1 MTVHASGGAIF
12 EWVFVVDS
20 TGSMGKELPLLLQSL
35 TKTVVRLQEMK
46 VHLRVGLVAYQDYGE
61 NKSAFFHGTFEDGMV
76 SVVDLGTPDRV
87 KAALGT
93 LRAVGGG
100 DRAECAEKA
109 LQIASRFDWTPADAN
124 GERRCPKTGLPVKCG
139 VILVS
144 DAPPHGLG
152 DDEDNHPQVSTD
164 FVAQVDKFVEMH
176 VPCHTFGVREFT
188 QSKVAAGAYQL
199 MAKRTG
205 GRLVRMESL
214 LQGTQT
220 EDEKCQRLVKFFCNT
235 ILVEFEMEAVLQ
247 QLATLQLPEA
257 SAKAVIMLK
266 ERTKALNIDTLD
278 GDEVSYRS
286 LGGYDDDA
294 FKAVTTAS
302 AFSQKILEEGVGPLG
317 VHDPP
322 VVVRSVGADEPPV
335 VRSAGADD
343 PPVVRSLGAD
353 SSYRSLGSGVEDEP
367 DGKGVYRSVGTIPCK
382 KQRSA
387 PGFQKHTNSERMQA
401 LLARRLAARG

>member
-1 MTVHASGGAIF
+1 
-12 EWVFVVDS
+12 
-20 TGSMGKELPLLLQSL
+20 
-35 TKTVVRLQEMK
+35 
-46 VHLRVGLVAYQDYGE
+46 
-61 NKSAFFHGTFEDGMV
+61 MV
-76 SVVDLGTPDRV
+76 SVVDLGAPERV

-109 LQIASRFDWTPADAN
+109 LQIASCFDWTPADAN
-124 GERRCPKTGLPVKCG
+124 GERRCPKTGLPIKCG

-220 EDEKCQRLVKFFCNT
+220 EDEKCQRLVKFFCT
-235 ILVEFEMEAVLQ
+235 RFWEFDEAVLQ
-247 QLATLQLPEA
+247 QLATLELPEA

-317 VHDPP
+317 AH
-322 VVVRSVGADEPPV
+322 
-335 VRSAGADD
+335 D

-353 SSYRSLGSGVEDEP
+353 ASYRSLGSGVDDEP

-382 KQRSA
+382 KQRTAS
-387 PGFQKHTNSERMQA
+387 GFQKHTNSERMQA